1 MSALVKLNNISKSY
15 PNKDR
20 SRNEVIRNLSLEIPR
35 GAKYAI
41 TGPSGCGKSTLIHL
55 IGGLDQADS
64 GEIIVDCHNLGEK
77 SQRQLAS
84 IRNQTIGFI
93 FQKYHLIQH
102 LTAFE
107 NTILPLNYSTNPP
120 KDMISI
126 GQQALAEVN
135 LLAQA
140 NQYTHTLSGGQ
151 QQRLAIARAIVN
163 QPKLLL
169 ADEPTAALDE
179 GNSEQIINLIN
190 HLNTKH
196 QMTLIIVTHNKEI
209 TKHADQV
216 YQWHT

>member
-1 MSALVKLNNISKSY
+1 
-15 PNKDR
+15 
-20 SRNEVIRNLSLEIPR
+20 
-35 GAKYAI
+35 
-41 TGPSGCGKSTLIHL
+41 
-55 IGGLDQADS
+55 
-64 GEIIVDCHNLGEK
+64 
-77 SQRQLAS
+77 
-84 IRNQTIGFI
+84 
-93 FQKYHLIQH
+93 
-102 LTAFE
+102 
-107 NTILPLNYSTNPP
+107 
-120 KDMISI
+120 MISI